1 MVKQEWK
8 SLWRN
13 KILMIVLVFIIAIP
27 AIYTTLFLGSM
38 WDPYG
43 KLDEL
48 PVAVVNLDEPVE
60 YEGET
65 LNVGQKLVDKLKE
78 DGSLCFN
85 FTDADQ
91 AERGL
96 KNGTYY
102 MVITVPKNFSEN
114 ATTLMDTVP
123 KKMELDYKTNP
134 GTNYIAMKMS
144 ETALEK
150 IKTSVAQE
158 VTKTYAETI
167 FDKISEAG
175 DGMKDAADGAGEIYD
190 GTEKLSDGNKT
201 ISDNLKTLSEGTLT
215 FKDGTSELKVGLSS
229 YLDGVNQLSDGSTT
243 LANGATSLLTGA
255 LKLNDGANSL
265 SDGTKTLTSGTA
277 TLESGAK
284 TLESGLKTYTDG
296 VKQANDGAATLN
308 ANSSALTSGA
318 QQLTAGNEQLSSGSA
333 QILGGLNQ
341 MSSTV
346 KSGLPSEDKITELS
360 GGLDTYS
367 AAIGK
372 MNDELQNT
380 SLPSEEELAALN
392 AVKTD
397 LTNSLT
403 NAGDNAKS
411 LYVLAAQLQASGDLQ
426 TAAQVKEIA
435 DSLAANVTTAAND
448 ATAIGAV
455 FEQVT
460 PSLSKVTELK
470 SGVAQ
475 LNENKELVLGG
486 AKTAVSGMYSGLANV
501 SYALDTQ
508 IIPGMSTLDGGISQV
523 SDGAKSLSSGLTAYT
538 SGVAQVGSGLTQ
550 LNDNSAQLN
559 SGATQLSSGASQLS
573 SGAKS
578 LDSGADE
585 LKSGTNQLA
594 DGTKTL
600 DDGTKTLTSGF
611 AALTANNS
619 KLTSGA
625 NQLADGAVTLNDGAG
640 QLYDGSITLGNGL
653 SDLKDGANT
662 LKTGLE
668 DGQKTIDENK
678 GDDAVYEMIS
688 SPVKSNET
696 KISNVENNG
705 HAMAA
710 YMMCVGLWVLCIAFC
725 IMYPLTEHHGEIKS
739 GFSWWLSKAG
749 IAYLVALVAA
759 YAMIGSLQLFL
770 HFEPTELLNTFL
782 VAGITAIAFMS
793 ILYFFNVWLGKV
805 GSFLMLI
812 FMVVQLAGSAGTYPI
827 EISGDFVATIHKWL
841 PFSYAVDAFRGT
853 ISGNGNILEV
863 TIVLL
868 SIAIIFT
875 LLTIMMFNIRAK
887 MIKNNKKG
895 LYDFIEKCGLA

>member
-65 LNVGQKLVDKLKE
+65 LNVGQKLVDKLKD

-85 FTDADQ
+85 FTDTEQ

-96 KNGTYY
+96 ENGTYY

-114 ATTLMDTVP
+114 ATTLTDATP

-167 FDKISEAG
+167 FDKIGEAG

-190 GTEKLSDGNKT
+190 GTEKLADGNKT

-296 VKQANDGAATLN
+296 VKQANDGAAALN
-308 ANSSALTSGA
+308 SNSSALTAGA
-318 QQLTAGNEQLSSGSA
+318 QKLTAGNEQLSSGSA

-435 DSLAANVTTAAND
+435 DSLAANVTSAAND
-448 ATAIGAV
+448 ATAISAV

-486 AKTAVSGMYSGLANV
+486 AKTAVNGMYSGLANV

-559 SGATQLSSGASQLS
+559 SGATQLSSGASQLA
-573 SGAKS
+573 SGAKT
-578 LDSGADE
+578 LDSGANE
-585 LKSGTNQLA
+585 LKSGTKTLA

-600 DDGTKTLTSGF
+600 DDGTKTLTNGF
-611 AALTANNS
+611 ATLTANNS
-619 KLTSGA
+619 KLSSGA
-625 NQLADGAVTLNDGAG
+625 NQLADGAVTLNDGADK
-640 QLYDGSITLGNGL
+640 LYDGSITLGNGL
-653 SDLKDGANT
+653 SDLKDGADT

-668 DGQKTIDENK
+668 DGKKTIDENK

-749 IAYLVALVAA
+749 VAYLVALVAA

>member
-43 KLDEL
+43 KLDNL

-65 LNVGQKLVDKLKE
+65 LNVGQNLVDKLKD

-243 LANGATSLLTGA
+243 LANGATTLLTGA
-255 LKLNDGANSL
+255 LKLNEGANSL
-265 SDGTKTLTSGTA
+265 SEGTKTLTSGTA

-296 VKQANDGAATLN
+296 VKQANDGAAALN
-308 ANSSALTSGA
+308 ANSSALTAGA
-318 QQLTAGNEQLSSGSA
+318 QQLTAGNEQLSSGSSQLLA
-333 QILGGLNQ
+333 GLNL

-346 KSGLPSEDKITELS
+346 KNGLPSEDTITQLS
-360 GGLDTYS
+360 NGLDTYS
-367 AAIGK
+367 AAIGQ
-372 MNDELQNT
+372 MNDDLQNT
-380 SLPSEEELAALN
+380 SLPTEEDLANLN
-392 AVKTD
+392 AVKID

-435 DSLAANVTTAAND
+435 DSLAANVTSAAND
-448 ATAIGAV
+448 ATAISAV

-470 SGVAQ
+470 NGVAE

-486 AKTAVSGMYSGLANV
+486 AKTAVNGMYSGLANV

-538 SGVAQVGSGLTQ
+538 SGVAQVGGGLTQ

-559 SGATQLSSGASQLS
+559 SGATQLSSGASQLA
-573 SGAKS
+573 SGAKT

-585 LKSGTNQLA
+585 LKSGTKTLA

-600 DDGTKTLTSGF
+600 DDGTKTLTNGF
-611 AALTANNS
+611 ATLTANNS
-619 KLTSGA
+619 KLSSGA

-725 IMYPLTEHHGEIKS
+725 IMYPLTEHHGTIKS

-749 IAYLVALVAA
+749 IAYLVALVSA

-868 SIAIIFT
+868 SIAVIFT